1 MKEAN
6 ILSVLM
12 FAGNVGYC
20 GAGGAFAVCAFS
32 LLGIS
37 RPSEGVLSYKAGG
50 DLGNNCFFELL
61 SLFGSPFCF
70 RFPPVIAQNPAAVA
84 TIGKQLRARAPEDR

>member
-37 RPSEGVLSYKAGG
+37 RPARASSVIKPAGI
-50 DLGNNCFFELL
+50 L
-61 SLFGSPFCF
+61 
-70 RFPPVIAQNPAAVA
+70 A
-84 TIGKQLRARAPEDR
+84 TIASSNY